1 MVSLHTP
8 LKTIKELE
16 NSAKKRKWEEEAV
29 EELFEKPLLISSS
42 SNSSRKGSKSPKS
55 MFDTELLHLETPL
68 PLEWQRCLDIQSGQI
83 HYYNMRTQTRTS
95 TDPRTTNSVPD
106 PPTPPPTH
114 MSLDLELNLP
124 CGSTTT
130 TKTSYSSPHGPT
142 DDITTTGNSDTFLDW
157 SKNKGNDYSGVGGGI
172 PRCPSWLAFGGDERE
187 MITAVCK
194 KCHMLVMMCKS
205 SPACPNCKFVHPPDQ
220 TLPDNLFA
228 NKSGLSLLC

>member
-1 MVSLHTP
+1 M
-8 LKTIKELE
+8 
-16 NSAKKRKWEEEAV
+16 
-29 EELFEKPLLISSS
+29 
-42 SNSSRKGSKSPKS
+42 
-55 MFDTELLHLETPL
+55 
-68 PLEWQRCLDIQSGQI
+68 QSGQI

-124 CGSTTT
+124 CGSPTT
-130 TKTSYSSPHGPT
+130 TKTRYSSPHGPT
-142 DDITTTGNSDTFLDW
+142 NDITTTGNGDTFPDW
-157 SKNKGNDYSGVGGGI
+157 SKNKGNDYSGGSGGI
-172 PRCPSWLAFGGDERE
+172 PQCPSWLAFGGDERE
-187 MITAVCK
+187 LITAVCK

-228 NKSGLSLLC
+228 NKSGLSLFC